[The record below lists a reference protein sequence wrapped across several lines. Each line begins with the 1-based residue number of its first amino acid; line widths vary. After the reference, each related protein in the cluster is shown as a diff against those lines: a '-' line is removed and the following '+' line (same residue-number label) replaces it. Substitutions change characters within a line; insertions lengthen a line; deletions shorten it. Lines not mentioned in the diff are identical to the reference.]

1 LPDKVVRR
9 SPKFVESFNKIK
21 QRDPPWIKRIEKTI
35 EKVKKDPNNFDH
47 ALVGEKNYKL
57 NKYVSLKG
65 YRVLYR
71 FCSYCI
77 AHNQCD
83 VETCNDC
90 AEVRKSGVGIMFL
103 DVFRKN
109 LANTQ
114 KKEGK
119 IY

>member
-47 ALVGEKNYKL
+47 ALVGEKNHKL
-57 NKYVSLKG
+57 NKYVSLNG

-77 AHNQCD
+77 AHNQQD
-83 VETCNDC
+83 IETCNDC
-90 AEVRKSGVGIMFL
+90 TEVRKSGGGIMFL
-103 DVFRKN
+103 DVFPKN

-114 KKEGK
+114 KKANK